1 MKQGWLPVFVAWG
14 GLLVLPAFAAMA
26 GNAGIVRVTP
36 VNDTGNSAQSKV
48 DSRQE
53 QGSELAVGW
62 SLGNGTW
69 EIETEPGIDTPLLVI
84 SHAYSARVGVQE
96 GDGAWHEKSVFDAEL
111 DAGFS
116 RQALVFPLGVRGPV
130 RVRVENA
137 RYPPRVAVVP
147 QAAYQRGDQRHLRN
161 FMLVAGVLVGLA
173 LTVLLFWVMLRE
185 AVYLLYTVTLSLQ
198 TLSLLYLSGEGYAMP
213 VLRQLAPLGTY
224 GVWIVSVL
232 AMVSATMLLLAY
244 AGMRWRVPRI
254 SQAMRWLG
262 IYLPMLLLL
271 LQALPWLQAKG
282 WLPNA
287 SNALFVASS
296 ALGIVG
302 LYAAWRKGGRHA
314 GILLIAWVPMVLFI
328 AARTVQLE
336 SQRPMP
342 GWMEYGM
349 PLMLAFTGVVMALG
363 LADRTLTMRRERDS
377 AKEHAER
384 DYLTG
389 VLNRGGIE
397 YRLDWAII
405 NTRREGLP
413 LSVLFMDIDHFKRVN
428 DHHGHGVG
436 DSCLRAVVRAISEE
450 LHYGDQLG
458 RLGGEEFVLGLPGAD
473 GEDALQTA
481 ERLRRKIES
490 NCREVEGAPVYITVS
505 IGVAESNPADTVASL
520 IRRADQAMYAAKHA
534 GRNRVV

>member
-1 MKQGWLPVFVAWG
+1 
-14 GLLVLPAFAAMA
+14 
-26 GNAGIVRVTP
+26 
-36 VNDTGNSAQSKV
+36 
-48 DSRQE
+48 
-53 QGSELAVGW
+53 
-62 SLGNGTW
+62 
-69 EIETEPGIDTPLLVI
+69 
-84 SHAYSARVGVQE
+84 
-96 GDGAWHEKSVFDAEL
+96 
-111 DAGFS
+111 
-116 RQALVFPLGVRGPV
+116 
-130 RVRVENA
+130 
-137 RYPPRVAVVP
+137 
-147 QAAYQRGDQRHLRN
+147 
-161 FMLVAGVLVGLA
+161 MLVAGVLVGLA